1 MICTVSDEFYCP
13 KCVNSSWFSRALT
26 HESAHPMSSTSNL
39 VRHSWFVTSPTWSL
53 LMTRSVTNRSTSR
66 LFRSGIV
73 FFKNKDGIEFLQVRY
88 SGVGAAIEY
97 AVLHLKVENIVVIGH
112 SACGGIKGLMSLPED
127 GSESTYVTL

>member
-1 MICTVSDEFYCP
+1 
-13 KCVNSSWFSRALT
+13 
-26 HESAHPMSSTSNL
+26 
-39 VRHSWFVTSPTWSL
+39 
-53 LMTRSVTNRSTSR
+53 MTRSVTNRSTSR